1 MCWVCLFL
9 ICLGSHLPCCSFACF
24 SFALRCV
31 ASHLSV
37 SHLPCFSF
45 AYAPLS
51 CLEPAT
57 CPALCM
63 LWIMRT
69 LNAVLIRFVG
79 KQVGGGVLTWGVRR
93 GINFLISGDGQL
105 LNWRK
110 CSPFPPP
117 CFCFQSCRI
126 VQTVRMH
133 FMQGTS
139 FVHFME
145 WMQCLHQMLHAVT
158 HNVLTCKH
166 CFSVDFNCC
175 M

>member
-110 CSPFPPP
+110 CSPLLLASVSNHAALSKLYE
-117 CFCFQSCRI
+117 CTLCKGRLSCTLWNECNVCI
-126 VQTVRMH
+126 KC
-133 FMQGTS
+133 FMQ
-139 FVHFME
+139 
-145 WMQCLHQMLHAVT
+145 
-158 HNVLTCKH
+158 
-166 CFSVDFNCC
+166 
-175 M
+175 